1 MSKKIFISSLLIGL
15 IGGGVFLFIIEKP
28 QWLLSW
34 ICGIVMGIFPFVFWQ
49 ITRNVLYK
57 LTKCSKDDKIE
68 ENQPKLLSFRYY
80 LLFVIVVFKFII
92 LGILIILIS
101 NLKFIIGTPFLIGL
115 IIMVPIIITLL
126 IVYQREQN
134 SLEKNKSILMF
145 YGK

>member
-1 MSKKIFISSLLIGL
+1 MSKKIFILSLLIGL

-34 ICGIVMGIFPFVFWQ
+34 VCGIFMGIFPFVFWQ

-57 LTKCSKDDKIE
+57 STKCSKDDKIE
-68 ENQPKLLSFRYY
+68 ENQTNRLSFRYY
-80 LLFVIVVFKFII
+80 LLLAILVFKFIM
-92 LGILIILIS
+92 LGILIILIG
-101 NLKFIIGTPFLIGL
+101 NLKFIIGTPFLIGF

-134 SLEKNKSILMF
+134 SRENNKSILMF